1 MLVTR
6 TALVFAAATAAV
18 ALGTASAAAQ
28 TDNVPPNVG
37 GGSGILVDSHVG
49 CTLTTIGR
57 DSAQRLVGLTAG
69 HCGQPGATVVVEGDP
84 DGAAVGRFVYS
95 DRTLDYAVIEFDSA
109 RVTPV
114 NQVGGTT
121 ITDLG
126 GPAYF
131 PNVVCKRGGT
141 SGTSCGVVWGDV
153 RATATETWT
162 QMCVMKGDS
171 GAPVVIGSTLVGMV
185 NAYLGVGCFG
195 PEVGTNISAIMN
207 DLNARGGIGAGYQPL

>member
-1 MLVTR
+1 MLVSR
-6 TALVFAAATAAV
+6 TALVFAAA
-18 ALGTASAAAQ
+18 SAAALLG
-28 TDNVPPNVG
+28 TPSATADATPTVG
-37 GGSGILVDSHVG
+37 GGSGILVDSRVG

-57 DSAQRLVGLTAG
+57 DNAQRLVGLTAG
-69 HCGQPGATVVVEGDP
+69 HCGAPGATVVVEGDP
-84 DGAAVGRFVYS
+84 AGAAVGRFAYT
-95 DRTLDYAVIEFDSA
+95 DHTLDYAVIEFDEQ

-114 NQVGGTT
+114 NHVGGTT
-121 ITDLG
+121 ITEMG
-126 GPAYF
+126 GPAQF
-131 PNVVCKRGGT
+131 PAIVCKRGST

-195 PEVGTNISAIMN
+195 PEVGTNISTIMN
-207 DLNARGGIGAGYQPL
+207 DLNARGEVGAGYRPL

>member
-1 MLVTR
+1 MLVPR
-6 TALVFAAATAAV
+6 TALVFAAATAA
-18 ALGTASAAAQ
+18 ALLGTASAAAQ
-28 TDNVPPNVG
+28 DDNVAPTVG
-37 GGSGILVDSHVG
+37 GGSGILVDSRVG

-69 HCGQPGATVVVEGDP
+69 HCGEPGATVVVEGDP

-95 DRTLDYAVIEFDSA
+95 DHTLDYAVIEFDSA

-114 NQVGGTT
+114 NHVGGTT
-121 ITDLG
+121 ITELG
-126 GPAYF
+126 GPALF
-131 PNVVCKRGGT
+131 PAIVCKRGST

-195 PEVGTNISAIMN
+195 PEVGTNISVIMN
-207 DLNARGGIGAGYQPL
+207 DLNARGEIGAGYRPF